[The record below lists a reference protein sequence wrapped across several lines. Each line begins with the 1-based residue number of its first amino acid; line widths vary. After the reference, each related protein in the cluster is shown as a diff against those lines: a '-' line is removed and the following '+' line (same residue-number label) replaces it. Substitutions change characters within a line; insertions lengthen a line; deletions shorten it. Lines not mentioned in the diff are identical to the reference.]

1 MSMEGL
7 SMDQVSANVGRLC
20 LELPDIR
27 EEEEET
33 TPTPRLTWKCHFYQI
48 LWCGTSNYLSI
59 PVARPFSMSL
69 LSS

>member
-1 MSMEGL
+1 MEGL
-7 SMDQVSANVGRLC
+7 SIGAASANVGQLH
-20 LELPDIR
+20 LELPNIR

-33 TPTPRLTWKCHFYQI
+33 MPTPRLTWECHFYQI

-59 PVARPFSMSL
+59 PVARPFSMSF